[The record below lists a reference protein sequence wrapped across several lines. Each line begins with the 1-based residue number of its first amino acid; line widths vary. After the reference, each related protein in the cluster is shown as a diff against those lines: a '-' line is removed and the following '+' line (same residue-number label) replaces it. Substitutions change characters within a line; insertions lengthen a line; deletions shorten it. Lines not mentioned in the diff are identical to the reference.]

1 MMNRNKLSEAIFSLF
16 PQGLSEEI
24 KADINE
30 MVQSQF
36 EQMNLVSRTEF
47 DVQQKV
53 LQKTR
58 QKLEEL
64 ESSLSE
70 LKESS

>member
-1 MMNRNKLSEAIFSLF
+1 MSQRKLTEAIFSLF
-16 PQGLSEEI
+16 PQGLPGEI

-36 EQMNLVSRTEF
+36 EQMNLVSRAEF

-58 QKLEEL
+58 QKLDGL
-64 ESSLSE
+64 EALLSK
-70 LKESS
+70 LKELP